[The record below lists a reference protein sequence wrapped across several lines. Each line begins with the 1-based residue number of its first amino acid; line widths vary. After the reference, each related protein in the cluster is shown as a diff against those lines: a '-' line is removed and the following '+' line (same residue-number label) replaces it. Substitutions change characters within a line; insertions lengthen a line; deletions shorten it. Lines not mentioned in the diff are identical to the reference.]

1 MTQQSHCWVEFLGI
15 YLKKKLYIYIH
26 ILGYISEKTR
36 LIQKDTCPL
45 MFMAALFTIAK
56 IWKQP
61 QCPEDM
67 VYISHTHT
75 QTHTQTHTDTMDCC
89 SAYKE

>member
-1 MTQQSHCWVEFLGI
+1 
-15 YLKKKLYIYIH
+15 
-26 ILGYISEKTR
+26 
-36 LIQKDTCPL
+36 
-45 MFMAALFTIAK
+45 MAALFTIAK

-89 SAYKE
+89 SAYKEWTFAICNYMNELGRHQAKWNKQETNSIWHHLYGESKK